1 MCVRC
6 DSGRATG
13 PFGLCAE
20 CTLVTHAEA
29 MSGIARLGDYL
40 AAWAAFRCWLERRDR
55 GDAPDGAPKVPARR
69 TRTLSSGR

>member
-1 MCVRC
+1 M
-6 DSGRATG
+6 G

-40 AAWAAFRCWLERRDR
+40 AAWAAFGRWLEERDG
-55 GDAPDGAPKVPARR
+55 GDAPDEAANGSARR
-69 TRTLSSGR
+69 AGTISSGP

>member
-6 DSGRATG
+6 DSGPTMG

-40 AAWAAFRCWLERRDR
+40 AAWAAFGRWLERRER
-55 GDAPDGAPKVPARR
+55 ADAPDEAADGSARHAR
-69 TRTLSSGR
+69 MISSGR